1 MINNI
6 YKDCYQ
12 NSTPSSSL
20 KWDQPSSSTS
30 TKVGITSEVNDMN
43 YEVYVIDQYLEGS
56 GKVTRYNC
64 INQKGSKIV
73 PLHFL
78 SLKLEEMTGQHHPPD
93 Q

>member
-1 MINNI
+1 
-6 YKDCYQ
+6 
-12 NSTPSSSL
+12 
-20 KWDQPSSSTS
+20 
-30 TKVGITSEVNDMN
+30 MN